1 MAESASRSF
10 PAEESY
16 KRYLEG
22 LLAGDRQQCSAVF
35 QEWIES
41 DKPLGELYLKLVQR
55 SLYEVG
61 ELWERGKVSV
71 ATEHLAAAITEN
83 LLNFAL
89 SRQFV
94 SSRSGKSVV
103 VACVPNEYH
112 QIGARLV
119 ADHFE
124 LNGWRSLFL
133 GANTPTRALLSL
145 IAEKR
150 PDMIALSATMTFN
163 LDALI
168 KQATEIRAAVPEVP
182 ILVGGQAFRE
192 VGRERVESLPGL
204 RFLKS
209 LEDLEEP
216 WTGMFDGGYRLKL
229 ARLDRSLTC
238 REVERLS
245 RVLSKRFADERYTVR
260 ISVLAAIENEHAIPS
275 IFRMASLCLIY
286 EIDLPIVLKWF
297 GVRQRET
304 GACARRAAQVV

>member
-1 MAESASRSF
+1 MPESATHSF

-16 KRYLEG
+16 RRYLEG
-22 LLAGDRQQCSAVF
+22 LLAGDRQKCSAVF

-41 DKPLGELYLKLVQR
+41 DKPPGEVYLKLVQR

-83 LLNFAL
+83 LLNL
-89 SRQFV
+89 VRSRQFV
-94 SSRSGKSVV
+94 SSPSGKSVV

-124 LNGWRSLFL
+124 LNGWRSFFL

-168 KQATEIRAAVPEVP
+168 NQATEIRAAIPEVP
-182 ILVGGQAFRE
+182 ILVGGQAFGE
-192 VGRERVESLPGL
+192 AGRERAERLPGL

-209 LEDLEEP
+209 LEDLEAP
-216 WTGMFDGGYRLKL
+216 RTGMLDGGYRLKL

-245 RVLSKRFADERYTVR
+245 RMLSKRFADDRYTLR
-260 ISVLAAIENEHAIPS
+260 LSVLAAIENQHAVPS
-275 IFRMASLCLIY
+275 IFRLASLCLIY
-286 EIDLPIVLKWF
+286 ELDLLTVLRWF
-297 GVRQRET
+297 GVRQR
-304 GACARRAAQVV
+304 Q